1 MAMRICDLTMAYSE
15 TSGGIRT
22 YIDHKRR
29 YLREHTSH
37 EHVLI
42 VPGAEDRVESSDRAV
57 TYCIK
62 SPPTGHGT
70 YRLLWR
76 PDAILRALREATPD
90 VVELGTF
97 FVCPWPGLR
106 YREERRAG
114 GRRCITV
121 GYFHTDLAEAY
132 VEGPLADAV
141 HDWLKPWG
149 GAVEHLG
156 LELAEVLGKG
166 AERYFGAIFRRCDA
180 MLAATPDEAARLAEY
195 GIDAPHVIPLGVDLE
210 AFTPQRRDPALRERF
225 GASEDSCIMIYAGRL
240 DAEKHVDV
248 LLEVLSLLL
257 ARGVDARL
265 VLVGDGP
272 LKEQLAARARELQT
286 RPSVRLSARSGG
298 ARTPAGFVRRV
309 RYRRAVRDLRAVRSR
324 GAGERSARGWGG
336 RRSTAG
342 PRRRRDRFSRTCR
355 RRRGD
360 GEPCPGCLC
369 ATSGSRSPRPRPR
382 RGALQLARDFRA
394 AARGLR
400 GVPQAQ
406 HRRAPV
412 ASATPGRA
420 AAGEIATMR
429 RCTAPPHRNKAA
441 WRRCGDPGQ
450 GRARAR

>member
-272 LKEQLAARARELQT
+272 LKEQLAARARELRHGHLCGYLRDRAELARLLASSDVYVT
-286 RPSVRLSARSGG
+286 AGPYETFGLSVVEAQASGLPVVGVDAGALQARVVEG
-298 ARTPAGFVRRV
+298 TGFLAPVGDAAAMASHVQAAFAQRV
-309 RYRRAVRDLRAVRSR
+309 ALGRRARAHVEKHFSWH
-324 GAGERSARGWGG
+324 ETFARLLAVYEACL
-336 RRSTAG
+336 RRSTGA
-342 PRRRRDRFSRTCR
+342 RRSHPPHP
-355 RRRGD
+355 
-360 GEPCPGCLC
+360 GEP
-369 ATSGSRSPRPRPR
+369 R
-382 RGALQLARDFRA
+382 
-394 AARGLR
+394 
-400 GVPQAQ
+400 
-406 HRRAPV
+406 
-412 ASATPGRA
+412 PGRS
-420 AAGEIATMR
+420 R
-429 RCTAPPHRNKAA
+429 R
-441 WRRCGDPGQ
+441 
-450 GRARAR
+450 